1 MQCSCQKEV
10 IEKIAKDNDY
20 IIAIKG
26 NQKYM
31 FEGVKEL
38 FDLNVG
44 FKSVTYHIKAESD
57 SFLNA
62 KQEKRGPLLKLS
74 IKDMDEL
81 KQETMH

>member
-38 FDLNVG
+38 FDLSAG
-44 FKSVTYHIKAESD
+44 FSPSHTI
-57 SFLNA
+57 
-62 KQEKRGPLLKLS
+62 
-74 IKDMDEL
+74 
-81 KQETMH
+81 